1 MPDKIMTK
9 QSLKKWTVNIKDPSK
24 DQTTEPKKGQEIDSP
39 QSTAKWEKHNFSWFF
54 IIFLKTQEKWKVD
67 LEAPAAT

>member
-1 MPDKIMTK
+1 MTK

-24 DQTTEPKKGQEIDSP
+24 DQIIEPKQEGQETDSP

-54 IIFLKTQEKWKVD
+54 MIFLKNQEKWKVD
-67 LEAPAAT
+67 SEAPAAT